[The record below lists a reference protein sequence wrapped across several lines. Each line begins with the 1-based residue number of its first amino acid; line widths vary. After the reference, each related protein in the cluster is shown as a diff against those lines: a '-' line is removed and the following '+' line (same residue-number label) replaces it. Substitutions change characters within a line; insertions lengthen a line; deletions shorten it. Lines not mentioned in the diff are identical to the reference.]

1 MLDAQETKT
10 NPNPN
15 SKPNPN
21 YDPKP
26 THTSPISP
34 IKKCSQWKPLGR
46 PELRW
51 EAFMQPHIQQ
61 ESALSCSPN
70 PNNPNPNYDPKATH
84 T

>member
-1 MLDAQETKT
+1 MTLSQHIRHQFL
-10 NPNPN
+10 P
-15 SKPNPN
+15 SKN
-21 YDPKP
+21 
-26 THTSPISP
+26 T
-34 IKKCSQWKPLGR
+34 QRKPLGR